1 MRRVAKAIPVVLGLG
16 VLVIVIDQVVET
28 MLMMWAFRTD
38 SPTAKRLLTSY
49 HKHVTNPVMVRF
61 FSGRSK
67 HAALIEHVGR
77 KSGKTYRTPVTAHRA
92 DDMIIVPL
100 PYGTEIDWL
109 RNLQGAGGGV
119 LKLDNRRFTVFEPE
133 VVPVE
138 DVMPLLP
145 RFVTRIV
152 RMHETEQALLL
163 HLTRPAD
170 RISA

>member
-1 MRRVAKAIPVVLGLG
+1 MRRVAKAIAVVLGVG
-16 VLVIVIDQVVET
+16 VLVIVIDQIVES
-28 MLMMWAFRTD
+28 MLMLLAFRTD

-77 KSGKTYRTPVTAHRA
+77 NSGTTYQTPVTAHRA
-92 DDMIIVPL
+92 EDTIIVPL

-109 RNLQGAGGGV
+109 RNLQAAGDGIV
-119 LKLDNRRFTVFEPE
+119 KLENRSFTVLDPE

-138 DVMPLLP
+138 RIIPLLP
-145 RFVTRIV
+145 PYVTRIV
-152 RMHETEQALLL
+152 RMHDTKHALVL
-163 HLTRPAD
+163 HLAKAAERMPA
-170 RISA
+170 

>member
-1 MRRVAKAIPVVLGLG
+1 MRRVARAIAVVLGLG

-28 MLMMWAFRTD
+28 MLMMWAFRTN
-38 SPTAKRLLTSY
+38 SPTAKRLLTTY

-67 HAALIEHVGR
+67 HAAVIEHVGR

-92 DDMIIVPL
+92 EDMIIVPL

-109 RNLQGAGGGV
+109 RNLQVAGDGV
-119 LKLDNRRFTVFEPE
+119 VKLDNQRFTVSAPE
-133 VVPVE
+133 VVPVGN
-138 DVMPLLP
+138 VMPLLP
-145 RFVTRIV
+145 RFVARIV
-152 RMHETEQALLL
+152 RMHETEQALVL